1 MKLKPKTYYKRYYK
15 WENPD
20 SDGDWYAIYYTG
32 NKWVYKITRNFK
44 GNEPIPLYKYNSK
57 FKWRTIKS
65 WQKRINNDKVKLKEI
80 TRADLFLELL

>member
-32 NKWVYKITRNFK
+32 NKWVYKIAS
-44 GNEPIPLYKYNSK
+44 KYNNNPLVKYTKNELWTIEEWQEHIKHRNIKTKIMSK
-57 FKWRTIKS
+57 E
-65 WQKRINNDKVKLKEI
+65 DV
-80 TRADLFLELL
+80 FLELL